1 MQRYIIKLIVCNQV
15 DCWRC
20 KHWLLKGKIF
30 LIQCREKYNPNNSL
44 KIHVIKLFIW
54 TRYCASYAK
63 PIMVINATHY
73 LWFSHNVCINQKSLI
88 TYWKNQQVLFL
99 TVKHLQF
106 SFTFVLGN
114 SAFLG
119 IKYQIYSLNTCK
131 HKFYFYKYS
140 TETTP
145 NCSSYKNSSIYS
157 HTQRGEMNVNCPIT
171 INKSGKKAFENRKW
185 FHVGKRD
192 E

>member
-1 MQRYIIKLIVCNQV
+1 M
-15 DCWRC
+15 
-20 KHWLLKGKIF
+20 LLP
-30 LIQCREKYNPNNSL
+30 QCMYKPEISNHILERS
-44 KIHVIKLFIW
+44 
-54 TRYCASYAK
+54 TRS
-63 PIMVINATHY
+63 
-73 LWFSHNVCINQKSLI
+73 
-88 TYWKNQQVLFL
+88 FL
-99 TVKHLQF
+99 TVKHLQS
-106 SFTFVLGN
+106 SFTLGLGN

-145 NCSSYKNSSIYS
+145 NCSSYKNSFMYS
-157 HTQRGEMNVNCPIT
+157 YTHRGEMNVNCPIM
-171 INKSGKKAFENRKW
+171 INKSGKKLFFQNRKW

>member
-20 KHWLLKGKIF
+20 KHWLLKGKI

-73 LWFSHNVCINQKSLI
+73 LCFSHSECINQKSLI
-88 TYWKNQQVLFL
+88 TYWKDQQVLFL
-99 TVKHLQF
+99 TVKYLQS
-106 SFTFVLGN
+106 SFTFGLGN

-145 NCSSYKNSSIYS
+145 NCSSYKNSFMWS
-157 HTQRGEMNVNCPIT
+157 HTHRGEMDVNCPIM
-171 INKSGKKAFENRKW
+171 INKSGKKAFSW
-185 FHVGKRD
+185 V
-192 E
+192 